1 LTDGHSHGADRPTPI
16 PAGSSGVTQLKWHSR
31 LSGSRLGRYR
41 LGARLGLGGAA
52 SVYLAR
58 LDGPH
63 EFERVLA
70 VKIIHEHLSEES
82 EFVSMFLDEANL
94 AVRLQHPNVIHV
106 YELGQ
111 EGETLFLAMEYL
123 HGQPL
128 SVLLRTLAD
137 RGMRLPFEVIAWM
150 GAQAA
155 EGLAHAHQLTDDAG
169 EPVGLVH
176 RDISPDNIFVTY
188 DGHIK
193 LIDFG
198 IARARGR
205 ATTTELGTI
214 KGKYCYMA
222 PELALGRD
230 FDHRVD
236 LFALG
241 ATLYEA
247 ALGQPLFAGAD
258 DADTLG
264 NILSGPVADPRTV
277 IPGFPAALAPIL
289 LRALETEPE
298 DRTPD
303 AATMAKHLAA
313 VPKEPAAVLREQLAE
328 LMKELF
334 LQQRAAEAKAIAALK
349 QLRTM
354 PPPAPAEAPAEE
366 SATGAPAR
374 SGGRVAVLAA
384 VPLLIVAAILGGWL
398 VVRGN
403 PNLPPPAVSAAV
415 PAPDTSV
422 TIDVRSQP
430 PVDATITIGGRLV
443 ETRPARLRVA
453 RSSEVV
459 PIVVEAEGYDPARL
473 EVVPERDQF
482 LVIPLTRMAPSASAA
497 AATSASAAAAVSV
510 ALPAGTDRSLP
521 AARATASRP
530 GVPIRPGAGSGRSV
544 SDLKK
549 PPDW

>member
-1 LTDGHSHGADRPTPI
+1 M
-16 PAGSSGVTQLKWHSR
+16 
-31 LSGSRLGRYR
+31 
-41 LGARLGLGGAA
+41 
-52 SVYLAR
+52 YLAR

-70 VKIIHEHLSEES
+70 VKIIHEHLSEEA

-94 AVRLQHPNVIHV
+94 AVRLQHPNIIHV
-106 YELGQ
+106 YELGR
-111 EGETLFLAMEYL
+111 EGETLYLAMEYL
-123 HGQPL
+123 HGQTL
-128 SVLLRTLAD
+128 SVLLRTLAE
-137 RGMRLPFEVIAWM
+137 RGMRLPFEVIAWI
-150 GAQAA
+150 GAEAA
-155 EGLAHAHQLTDDAG
+155 EGLAHAHELTDDAG
-169 EPVGLVH
+169 EPLGIVH

-222 PELALGRD
+222 PEQALGRD

-289 LRALETEPE
+289 LRALESEPE
-298 DRTPD
+298 NRTSD
-303 AATMAKHLAA
+303 AATLAKHLAA

-334 LQQRAAEAKAIAALK
+334 PEQRVAEAKAIAALK

-354 PPPAPAEAPAEE
+354 PPPGPAQPEVPAA
-366 SATGAPAR
+366 SVPAR
-374 SGGRVAVLAA
+374 RGGRLAVLAA
-384 VPLLIVAAILGGWL
+384 VPLLGVAAALGGWL
-398 VVRGN
+398 MLRAEPVRT
-403 PNLPPPAVSAAV
+403 PPAASAAT
-415 PAPDTSV
+415 PAPEASV
-422 TIDVRSQP
+422 TIDVRTQP
-430 PVDATITIGGRLV
+430 PVDATIEIDGRAI
-443 ETRPARLRVA
+443 EQRPARVKLA
-453 RSSEVV
+453 RSTDLVV
-459 PIVVEAEGYDPARL
+459 IEVEAEGYDSARL

-482 LVIPLTRMAPSASAA
+482 LVIPLTRSVVEANGKAEPSASAA
-497 AATSASAAAAVSV
+497 TASAAAP
-510 ALPAGTDRSLP
+510 ALTEVHARPAP
-521 AARATASRP
+521 AATSTRTPPVTNRTTP
-530 GVPIRPGAGSGRSV
+530 TTSG